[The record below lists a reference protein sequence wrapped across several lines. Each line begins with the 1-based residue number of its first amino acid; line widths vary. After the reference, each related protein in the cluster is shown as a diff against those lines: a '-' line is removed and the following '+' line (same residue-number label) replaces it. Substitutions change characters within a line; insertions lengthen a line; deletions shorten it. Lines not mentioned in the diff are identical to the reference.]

1 MRSIH
6 SRMDCFVPRNDGAGV
21 LKPRSSLRTRAVIA
35 RRAAPWQ
42 SMRSIN
48 RPMDCFV
55 PRNDGLRCEHRND
68 ETGARRGKEK
78 ARTLRTGL

>member
-6 SRMDCFVPRNDGAGV
+6 RH
-21 LKPRSSLRTRAVIA
+21 
-35 RRAAPWQ
+35 
-42 SMRSIN
+42 
-48 RPMDCFV
+48 MDCFV